1 MSDDL
6 ITAYEKRYQADS
18 RDPSQAERLG
28 VWTAAWNAATQGT
41 GLTLG
46 SFRAWPTGISAALGV
61 DPADPWRGLYDPARM
76 PKLDGVNDYH
86 VAHPDLPKWPEDDE
100 RGISPLVKA
109 QGFELEAVFGDYTEE
124 GADDPDHDFCAWLA
138 QWKPAPPAGDH
149 WRLVCIQDT
158 EDGPAALYVRP
169 FALIDTSPKSACH
182 PDDAAVDAFAAA
194 LKAKL
199 ADARAKGRR
208 GWRSDEPGMQQRLS
222 DMLRDHVNK
231 GDPRD
236 VANFCMFLHQR
247 GEGISVPAPM
257 PRPMETAPRDGTLV
271 RLLVDFDDNATDDG
285 PGPHWTIGVNNL
297 EHDGEDEWKFAG
309 WDWNF
314 DEFTAGDGKPVGWL
328 PLIDAGL
335 QSNEVQDS
343 RFPNGLAEAMNLH
356 DERVVKAQQRFDAA
370 RAELERAEIDLKVKM
385 QGREL
390 VAAEYEVDGR
400 RAVAQMIRAGTWT
413 SDEVDRAVRAT
424 VAALARSAVTDRVSS
439 AKLTDRILEYLRQPE
454 NQGRWH
460 LARSIAHELGVRLG
474 SVVQGL
480 LYLVSH
486 GYVARAMTANAPS
499 TYALTTKEK
508 RHA

>member
-6 ITAYEKRYQADS
+6 IIAYEKRYQADS

-41 GLTLG
+41 RLALG
-46 SFRAWPTGISAALGV
+46 SFRAWPAGISAAPGIDL
-61 DPADPWRGLYDPARM
+61 ADPWRGLYDPARM

-109 QGFELEAVFGDYTEE
+109 QGFELEVVLGDYTEE

-169 FALIDTSPKSACH
+169 LALIDASPKSARH

-199 ADARAKGRR
+199 ADARAKGRG
-208 GWRSDEPGMQQRLS
+208 GWRGDEPGMQQRLS
-222 DMLRDHVNK
+222 DMLRAHVEK

-285 PGPHWTIGVNNL
+285 PGPHWTIGANTV

-343 RFPNGLAEAMNLH
+343 RFPNGLADAVKYANDMESAAAALYEHVFGHETDGSDTGTDLLGKVLQQLQDSTNGGSEAR
-356 DERVVKAQQRFDAA
+356 D
-370 RAELERAEIDLKVKM
+370 AELKAAHDSGHDTGIRWVLGYLNGAGECGGTYYEEILAGCDRERIIQSAIENGELEFTGLADYIKEEGTPAEKRK
-385 QGREL
+385 
-390 VAAEYEVDGR
+390 
-400 RAVAQMIRAGTWT
+400 
-413 SDEVDRAVRAT
+413 VRA
-424 VAALARSAVTDRVSS
+424 ALRAQAQAGDAEV
-439 AKLTDRILEYLRQPE
+439 QP
-454 NQGRWH
+454 
-460 LARSIAHELGVRLG
+460 
-474 SVVQGL
+474 
-480 LYLVSH
+480 
-486 GYVARAMTANAPS
+486 
-499 TYALTTKEK
+499 
-508 RHA
+508 